1 MLPRLR
7 PVRFPSSDAE
17 FDAQLARLQDL
28 LGDVATFLPPVSL
41 REAAGAADAADAVV
55 FPQMLGDAFRHVEA
69 IRAIDVPRLVITS
82 EFATMAMW
90 DWEILRYLAEEGVE
104 TFAPYELEAARTLC
118 RALGLRRE
126 LAGTRFVVFQD
137 DPGDGMQ
144 ASIFKRFYWW
154 EDECTQR
161 ILDRFGVTIE
171 KRSFAALG
179 ADAKRISDADADAAF
194 ERVRHL
200 ARLDTLPERN
210 RRAAL
215 KLYLAIKDALG
226 DDPAVQGAGINC
238 LNESFFSDS
247 TPCLAW
253 NLLFEERGLTWGCEA
268 DTVSMLTQLLLHR
281 SLAAPLMMTNLYPFL
296 MGQAALKHERIA
308 AFPDVRDPQHH
319 VLVAHCG
326 YLGVLPTSMSTAW
339 ALRPKVLAIVHEDA
353 SAIDARLPEGPVT
366 LAKLSPSLGTL
377 SIIEGELV
385 GYAQYPGSDCLNGG
399 VIRVPN
405 GPALMERISSHHA
418 ILMQGHR
425 PTEIRMLGRMFGL
438 EVETI
443 A

>member
-1 MLPRLR
+1 MRARLL
-7 PVRFPSSDAE
+7 PVRFAAADDG
-17 FDAQLARLQDL
+17 FDVQLERLRDL
-28 LGDVATFLPPVSL
+28 LGDVAELLTPIELGHAPLPAC
-41 REAAGAADAADAVV
+41 EAAV
-55 FPQMLGDAFRHVEA
+55 FPQMLGEAFREVEA
-69 IRAIDVPRLVITS
+69 LRAIEVPRLVLTS
-82 EFATMAMW
+82 EFGTMAMW
-90 DWEILRYLAEEGVE
+90 DWEIGRYLAEAGVE
-104 TFAPYELEAARTLC
+104 TIAPYDLEQTRTVC

-137 DPGDGMQ
+137 DPGEGMQ
-144 ASIFKRFYWW
+144 APIFKRFYWW
-154 EDECTQR
+154 EDECTRR
-161 ILDRFGVTIE
+161 ILDRFGVRIE
-171 KRSFAALG
+171 RRSFKALG
-179 ADAKRISDADADAAF
+179 QEAKLVSDADADAAF
-194 ERVRHL
+194 ERVRGHT
-200 ARLDTLPERN
+200 RLSDLPERN

-215 KLYLAIKDALG
+215 KLYLAIKEAIG
-226 DDPAVQGAGINC
+226 DDPAIQGAGINC

-253 NLLFEERGLTWGCEA
+253 NLLYEERGLTWGCEA

-281 SLAAPLMMTNLYPFL
+281 SLNAPLMMTNLYPFL

-308 AFPDVRDPQHH
+308 AFPDLPEPENH

-326 YLGVLPTSMSTAW
+326 YLGVLPTSMSESWT
-339 ALRPKVLAIVHEDA
+339 LREKVLAIVDDDA

-366 LAKLSPSLGTL
+366 LAKLSPSMATL
-377 SIIEGELV
+377 TVVESELI

-405 GPALMERISSHHA
+405 GHALMERLPSHHA

-425 PTEIRMLGRMFGL
+425 PAELRMLGRLFDL
-438 EVETI
+438 EIETV

>member
-1 MLPRLR
+1 MLPRLL

-17 FDAQLARLQDL
+17 FDAQLERLRAL
-28 LGDVATFLPPVSL
+28 LGDVAEFLPAIDLLTDDAPPS
-41 REAAGAADAADAVV
+41 EAVIY
-55 FPQMLGDAFRHVEA
+55 PQMLGDAFRHVEA
-69 IRAIDVPRLVITS
+69 MRVLDRPRLVITS
-82 EFATMAMW
+82 EFGTMAMW
-90 DWEILRYLAEEGVE
+90 DWEILRYLREEGVE

-118 RALGLRRE
+118 RALGLKRE

-154 EDECTQR
+154 EEECTQR
-161 ILDRFGVTIE
+161 ILDRFGVRIE
-171 KRSFAALG
+171 HRSFRALG
-179 ADAKRISDADADAAF
+179 EAAKGIPDAEADAAW
-194 ERVRHL
+194 ERVRERT
-200 ARLDTLPERN
+200 RLGEMPERS
-210 RRAAL
+210 RRAAF
-215 KLYLAIKDALG
+215 KLYLAIKGSLG
-226 DDPAVQGAGINC
+226 DDPTIGGAGINC

-253 NLLFEERGLTWGCEA
+253 NLLYEERGLTWGCEA
-268 DTVSMLTQLLLHR
+268 DTVSMLTQHLLHR
-281 SLAAPLMMTNLYPFL
+281 ALAAPLMMTNLYPFL

-308 AFPDVRDPQHH
+308 AFPDVEHPEHH

-326 YLGVLPTSMSTAW
+326 YLGVLPESMSTTW
-339 ALRPKVLAIVHEDA
+339 TLRQKVLAIVDDDA
-353 SAIDARLPEGPVT
+353 TAIDARLPEGPVT

-418 ILMQGHR
+418 IVMQGHR
-425 PTEIRMLGRMFGL
+425 PTEIRMLGRLFGMTVE
-438 EVETI
+438 EVV
-443 A
+443 